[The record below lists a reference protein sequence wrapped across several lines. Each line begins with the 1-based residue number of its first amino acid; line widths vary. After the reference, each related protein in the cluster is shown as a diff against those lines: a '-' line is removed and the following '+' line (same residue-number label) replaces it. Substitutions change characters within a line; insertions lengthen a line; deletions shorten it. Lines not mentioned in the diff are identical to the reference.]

1 MIDSL
6 NLKSQRATVSEL
18 EATLLVCAK
27 LLDRQLEQNPK
38 AGMVLSPNCRIRY
51 KQCKKTLEELYSKF
65 SLAGAFSIGCCQT
78 CSYFNAAYSTTGTL
92 GRCPNKSDYVHAFDT
107 CDKHSKSGAGFGRA

>member
-18 EATLLVCAK
+18 EATLLVCSK

-78 CSYFNAAYSTTGTL
+78 CSYFNAAYSTTGFF
-92 GRCPNKSDYVHAFDT
+92 GRCPHKSDYVHAFDT

>member
-1 MIDSL
+1 MSD
-6 NLKSQRATVSEL
+6 L

-38 AGMVLSPNCRIRY
+38 AGLVLSPNCRIRY

-65 SLAGAFSIGCCQT
+65 SIAGAFSIGCCQT
-78 CSYFNAAYSTTGTL
+78 YFNAAYSTTGTI
-92 GRCPNKSDYVHAFDT
+92 GKCPNKSDYVHVFDT

>member
-6 NLKSQRATVSEL
+6 NLKHQRATVSEL

-38 AGMVLSPNCRIRY
+38 AGMILAPNCRIKY
-51 KQCKKTLEELYSKF
+51 KQCKETLEELYSKF
-65 SLAGAFSIGCCQT
+65 ALTGAFSIGCCQT
-78 CSYFNAAYSTTGTL
+78 CSYFNSAYSVTGTL
-92 GRCPNKSDYVHAFDT
+92 GKCPHKSDYVHIFDT